1 VVLREAD
8 QDGGHF
14 VAGAKAAGALRRTSM
29 ELTRALAELRRPGC
43 REAVFGYV
51 CRQRNRETGA

>member
-1 VVLREAD
+1 MVLREAD

-29 ELTRALAELRRPGC
+29 ELTRALTNLRRPC
-43 REAVFGYV
+43 PD
-51 CRQRNRETGA
+51 